1 MGDHILQPG
10 PNSCP
15 DSTMVIRR
23 TMVKYAYLPLQ
34 CATHNG
40 LLLLGVVAVVAFTA
54 APAMKVL
61 DHPRGTQVRWCKSRC
76 AVTKVRPILAPPVWQ
91 RGPGTM
97 LGKMLRRL
105 REIGF
110 QVFRFRE
117 FKILNAK
124 RWMEPE
130 ITFGLGLPL
139 KNVSDRNLK
148 ISGSNLKSRLA

>member
-1 MGDHILQPG
+1 MPIAATKVY
-10 PNSCP
+10 S
-15 DSTMVIRR
+15 I
-23 TMVKYAYLPLQ
+23 PLQ

-54 APAMKVL
+54 APAMKVF

-76 AVTKVRPILAPPVWQ
+76 AVTKVRPIIAPPVWQ

-117 FKILNAK
+117 FKFLNAK

-139 KNVSDRNLK
+139 RNVSDRNLK